1 MHGRIIGDAIGQR
14 DRRNVRLLR
23 NGIESVPLR
32 STLKLKL
39 KFSCFTLTAATAYYH
54 HQFRNS
60 PDLSLTS
67 RYFIF
72 VEFQNISIL
81 QQLIYFNK
89 ICD

>member
-1 MHGRIIGDAIGQR
+1 MHGRIISDAIGQR

-39 KFSCFTLTAATAYYH
+39 KFSRFTLTAATAYYH
-54 HQFRNS
+54 HQFRIS
-60 PDLSLTS
+60 ADLSLTS

-72 VEFQNISIL
+72 VEFQNFSIL
-81 QQLIYFNK
+81 QQLIYLNK